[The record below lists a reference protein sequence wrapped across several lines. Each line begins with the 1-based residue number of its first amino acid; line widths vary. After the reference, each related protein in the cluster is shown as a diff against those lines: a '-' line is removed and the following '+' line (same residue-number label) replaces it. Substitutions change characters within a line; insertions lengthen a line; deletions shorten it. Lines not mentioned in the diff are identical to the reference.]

1 MSDLDSQ
8 ITHLLKV
15 AKQLYKNAS
24 EASAE
29 GEAVVEATTEAT
41 VKSAGTVDAEMR
53 LHQQWE
59 QELEEFLKDAK
70 ELGLSDKLIQSLRKE
85 ALEAHEMAMSKGA
98 ALDEDLVKLGSVLD
112 AAESLLAK
120 VAKREMVG
128 EFEVCPHMAPAL
140 HYADFEMEKMDLS
153 DESKLAIRKFEHDLR
168 EKHGAV
174 DFDIEEGQ
182 HFGRC
187 DITGDKGMVVTVRAF
202 ADK

>member
-29 GEAVVEATTEAT
+29 VEENTEAA

-59 QELEEFLKDAK
+59 RELEEFLKDAK
-70 ELGLSDKLIQSLRKE
+70 ELGLSDKLVQTLRKE
-85 ALEAHEMAMSKGA
+85 ALEAHEMAMSKSA
-98 ALDEDLVKLGSVLD
+98 ALDEDLVKLGKVLD
-112 AAESLLAK
+112 AAEGLLAK

-174 DFDIEEGQ
+174 DFDIEDGQ